1 MSEQVTFWLTAGAGL
16 VLGVAICLGV
26 NRIRASQRFSKGGSQ
41 LLSLLNTPT
50 IVIDRHNLIVGATE
64 SAARFGFTEKR
75 LLIDETLLD
84 LAEIA
89 RSSDDPVAREI
100 ELSSTLEPAIVSARV
115 TKMGKRWVLF
125 VLEDLTESRRLDDT
139 RRDFVANISHE
150 LKTPIGAIGL
160 LAEALM
166 DAKDDPS
173 TVSKFS
179 ESLFRESRRLGHL
192 VQEIIE
198 LSRLQSADALTKA
211 KVVDFAAVIADA
223 VDANALTAEKHQIKV
238 VTDAPG
244 GIEVFANADMLA
256 TAVRNLIENAI
267 LYSSAGSQVGVGLR
281 VTDELAEVA
290 ITDSGV
296 GISPEDQERIFERFY
311 RVDDSRSRD
320 TGGTGLGLA
329 IVKHVVN
336 IHRGE
341 LSVFSRPG
349 LGSTFT
355 IRIPLASS
363 IAIETEETE

>member
-1 MSEQVTFWLTAGAGL
+1 MSEQVTFWLTLSGGL
-16 VLGVAICLGV
+16 VLGLALSFAIT
-26 NRIRASQRFSKGGSQ
+26 RIRAAQRFSKGGSQ
-41 LLSLLNTPT
+41 LLALLKTPT
-50 IVIDRHNLIVGATE
+50 IVIDRHNLIVGATD
-64 SAARFGFTEKR
+64 SAARFGFSANR
-75 LLIDETLLD
+75 LLIDQTLLE
-84 LAEIA
+84 LAELA
-89 RSSDDPVAREI
+89 RAADEPIEREI
-100 ELSSTLEPAIVSARV
+100 ELVATLEPAVVSARV

-125 VLEDLTESRRLDDT
+125 VLEDLTESRRLDET

-166 DAKDDPS
+166 DAKDDPAN
-173 TVSKFS
+173 VSRFA
-179 ESLFRESRRLGHL
+179 ESLYKESRRLGHL
-192 VQEIIE
+192 VQDIIE
-198 LSRLQSADALTKA
+198 LSRLQSADVLTKA
-211 KVVDFAAVIADA
+211 KVVDFASVITDA
-223 VDANALTAEKHQIKV
+223 VDANALTAEKHQVKV
-238 VTDAPG
+238 AVDAPA
-244 GIEVFANADMLA
+244 GIEVFANGDMLA
-256 TAVRNLIENAI
+256 TAIRNLIENAI
-267 LYSSAGSQVGVGLR
+267 LYSDAGSQVGVGLR
-281 VTDELAEVA
+281 VVDHEAEVA

-355 IRIPLASS
+355 IRIPLATS
-363 IAIETEETE
+363 IAIETEEQK